1 MTSPSSAAS
10 KLTKRRGILLI
21 VLAPVVF
28 MLSGLFL
35 ANQVLHPPESLPY
48 VLGLFLCFIV
58 SPILLVLGVTV
69 YVVAWRRQRKAE
81 PEILTVREERL
92 VQQDKPAKAKPQMPR
107 WERWARR
114 IYILT
119 ILVWL
124 VVTAATFFIRLPLIF
139 FPMVFVMPLIVCFYL
154 KSSRRGWFGAIFI
167 LLISAITFFGALPS
181 LTLFVGAPGVGFIDR
196 YLDWAAGVDQLG
208 GLVVLLTVRA
218 AIIFS
223 AGIFLVVARLL
234 QYQKIQRLS
243 GKKIFKAVAVGAVLL
258 PLLLMMVTS
267 SGETNADPAIV
278 NPTGYGWGG
287 APNLLAPDFS
297 FPQGTSRIFD
307 EATGMWT
314 YTLPLYNPS
323 PVNLTVTRVWAGRDA
338 IEPLQERVAVSGSG
352 VRISDEGI
360 VFETGC
366 NGTIQFSTAHGHNTV
381 TVNVDSGAQ
390 CTFTW

>member
-1 MTSPSSAAS
+1 M
-10 KLTKRRGILLI
+10 
-21 VLAPVVF
+21 
-28 MLSGLFL
+28 
-35 ANQVLHPPESLPY
+35 
-48 VLGLFLCFIV
+48 FLCFII
-58 SPILLVLGVTV
+58 SPFLLILGITV
-69 YVVAWRRQRKAE
+69 YVVARRRQRKTE
-81 PEILTVREERL
+81 PEILTASEEEPIE
-92 VQQDKPAKAKPQMPR
+92 QSKPVKTKPQMPR
-107 WERWARR
+107 WERWTRR
-114 IYILT
+114 IYILIILTWLIVT
-119 ILVWL
+119 I
-124 VVTAATFFIRLPLIF
+124 AAYLSRLPLTF
-139 FPMVFVMPLIVCFYL
+139 FPLIFVMPLIVGFYL

-167 LLISAITFFGALPS
+167 LLISAITFFGNFPS
-181 LTLFVGAPGVGFIDR
+181 YLILFVGTPGVGFIDR
-196 YLDWAAGVDQLG
+196 YLDWIAGVDPLG
-208 GLVVLLTVRA
+208 GLVMLLTIRA
-218 AIIFS
+218 VVIFS

-234 QYQKIQRLS
+234 QYPEIQRFS
-243 GKKIFKAVAVGAVLL
+243 GKKIFKAAAVVAVLL
-258 PLLLMMVTS
+258 PLLLTMVTS

-352 VRISDEGI
+352 VRISDEGV

-366 NGTIQFSTAHGHNTV
+366 NGTIQFSIAQGHNTV